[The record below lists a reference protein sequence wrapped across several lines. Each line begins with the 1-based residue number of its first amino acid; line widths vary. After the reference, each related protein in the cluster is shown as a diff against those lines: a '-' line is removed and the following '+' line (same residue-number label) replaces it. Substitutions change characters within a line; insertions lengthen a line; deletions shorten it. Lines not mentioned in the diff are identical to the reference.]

1 MAEIDSIVVVGAG
14 QAGGWAVDT
23 LRREGFAGRV
33 VLIGEEA
40 QVPYERPPLSKG
52 VLAGRQD
59 PESCYLKPRQ
69 HYEEIGVELILGVR
83 AERLDREGQRVELSK
98 GEAVAYDRLILA
110 TGSRVR
116 RLALPGAELP
126 GVCYLR
132 TLDESLALAARL
144 RDGARAV
151 LVGGGYIGMEVAAT
165 ARGRGCRV
173 TVVELQDRVMARVVP
188 DELGRYLEAVHRENG
203 VEILTGLGVEGFE
216 RRGEELAVLTS
227 DGRALAADTIVV
239 GIGIQPNVE
248 LAREAGLEVDDGV
261 LVDEFGR
268 SSDPQI
274 LAAGD
279 VARHFN
285 PLLGRR
291 IRLESWQNAQN
302 QAIVVAKGLCGG
314 TEPYGEIPWFW
325 SDQYDLNIQIAG
337 LPEAWGPIVV
347 RGDMA
352 EGKFVAIN
360 LEDGLV
366 TGAVAVNSPRD
377 LRFARRLIETKQ
389 PVTAEALVDIS
400 VPLKNLL

>member
-1 MAEIDSIVVVGAG
+1 MVEIDSIVVVGAG

-59 PESCYLKPRQ
+59 PESCHLKSRQ

-83 AERLDREGQRVELSK
+83 AERLDRERQRVELSK
-98 GEAVAYDRLILA
+98 GEAVAYDRLILT

-116 RLALPGAELP
+116 RLSLPGAELP

-188 DELGRYLEAVHRENG
+188 DELGRYLEAVHRDQG
-203 VEILTGLGVEGFE
+203 VEILAGK
-216 RRGEELAVLTS
+216 RR
-227 DGRALAADTIVV
+227 RA
-239 GIGIQPNVE
+239 GG
-248 LAREAGLEVDDGV
+248 G
-261 LVDEFGR
+261 
-268 SSDPQI
+268 
-274 LAAGD
+274 
-279 VARHFN
+279 
-285 PLLGRR
+285 GRR
-291 IRLESWQNAQN
+291 A
-302 QAIVVAKGLCGG
+302 GG
-314 TEPYGEIPWFW
+314 
-325 SDQYDLNIQIAG
+325 
-337 LPEAWGPIVV
+337 
-347 RGDMA
+347 
-352 EGKFVAIN
+352 
-360 LEDGLV
+360 
-366 TGAVAVNSPRD
+366 
-377 LRFARRLIETKQ
+377 
-389 PVTAEALVDIS
+389 
-400 VPLKNLL
+400 